1 MESSDID
8 IFSAAF
14 VHLLFQL
21 FGRQRPRCG
30 NPVVVPVVIDRGVIE
45 TPSLAVSWDF
55 CMEVRRNT
63 WNCASKMYHYKM
75 MVPDAVWY
83 NVRIVNCGYTHAAH
97 ALSAYTNIK
106 HNPPS
111 N

>member
-55 CMEVRRNT
+55 LYGSAQKHMELRI
-63 WNCASKMYHYKM
+63 K
-75 MVPDAVWY
+75 
-83 NVRIVNCGYTHAAH
+83 NVS
-97 ALSAYTNIK
+97 L
-106 HNPPS
+106 
-111 N
+111 